1 MRIYPIIIL
10 LAMSLTAFAQVK
22 DVSVLAGVNVPMY
35 KGIESDAVL
44 AVNYGRF
51 NHKGLG
57 FRVGLQWSP
66 SVADIDNSFGV
77 PVAFSYRTGSRG
89 FSERLQS
96 GAAGSRDAIAYESA
110 YGDAGGKARSMA
122 GGFLMNL
129 FSDMEFFIGL
139 TPGYVAGASS
149 GILKSAWGDSWQYRE
164 ETWTEKK
171 NAFSIPI
178 DTGICLN
185 YSVWRLD
192 IKLMPG
198 FHYNL
203 TANYIHHKITGTE
216 GAAMREHDTPLRW
229 SFTFCG
235 GLHTVSDKRTVFTYL

>member
-1 MRIYPIIIL
+1 
-10 LAMSLTAFAQVK
+10 MSLTAFAQVK

-96 GAAGSRDAIAYESA
+96 GAA
-110 YGDAGGKARSMA
+110 
-122 GGFLMNL
+122 
-129 FSDMEFFIGL
+129 
-139 TPGYVAGASS
+139 
-149 GILKSAWGDSWQYRE
+149 
-164 ETWTEKK
+164 
-171 NAFSIPI
+171 
-178 DTGICLN
+178 
-185 YSVWRLD
+185 
-192 IKLMPG
+192 
-198 FHYNL
+198 
-203 TANYIHHKITGTE
+203 
-216 GAAMREHDTPLRW
+216 MREHDTPLRW

-235 GLHTVSDKRTVFTYL
+235 GIAYRIR